1 MKNIQQFQ
9 RQQSLIFQEE
19 KKRSAKSIGDLKS
32 GEPNRDVGLLVF

>member
-1 MKNIQQFQ
+1 MQKKKKK
-9 RQQSLIFQEE
+9 EE